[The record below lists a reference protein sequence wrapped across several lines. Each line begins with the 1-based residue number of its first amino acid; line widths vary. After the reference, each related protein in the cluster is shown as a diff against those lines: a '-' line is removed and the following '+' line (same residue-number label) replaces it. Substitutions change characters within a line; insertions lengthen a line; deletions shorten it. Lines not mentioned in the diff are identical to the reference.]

1 MLFTT
6 LVIHSSFKQ
15 CFLSLCIC
23 LIYKLVKPESNS
35 TDPHETAAQREG
47 AGGGGGLVGKQT
59 QLEGRKGTTKILHIL
74 SSLSFTV

>member
-47 AGGGGGLVGKQT
+47 AGGGGG
-59 QLEGRKGTTKILHIL
+59 
-74 SSLSFTV
+74 

>member
-6 LVIHSSFKQ
+6 LVIYSSFKQ

-35 TDPHETAAQREG
+35 TDPHETAAQWEG
-47 AGGGGGLVGKQT
+47 AGSGQTDAVGGK
-59 QLEGRKGTTKILHIL
+59 KGNN
-74 SSLSFTV
+74 

>member
-6 LVIHSSFKQ
+6 LVIYSSFKQ

-35 TDPHETAAQREG
+35 TDPYETATQREG
-47 AGGGGGLVGKQT
+47 AGGGGFSGQTDAVGGK
-59 QLEGRKGTTKILHIL
+59 KGNN
-74 SSLSFTV
+74 

>member
-23 LIYKLVKPESNS
+23 SIYKLVKPESNS

-47 AGGGGGLVGKQT
+47 AGGGGGVG
-59 QLEGRKGTTKILHIL
+59 GKGLFPGGL
-74 SSLSFTV
+74 

>member
-1 MLFTT
+1 MLFNT

-15 CFLSLCIC
+15 CLLSLRIC

-47 AGGGGGLVGKQT
+47 AGGGGWVSGQTDAVGGK
-59 QLEGRKGTTKILHIL
+59 KGNN
-74 SSLSFTV
+74 

>member
-6 LVIHSSFKQ
+6 LVIHSSFQQ
-15 CFLSLCIC
+15 CFLSLCTC

-47 AGGGGGLVGKQT
+47 AGGGGLVGKQT
-59 QLEGRKGTTKILHIL
+59 
-74 SSLSFTV
+74 

>member
-1 MLFTT
+1 MLSTT

-35 TDPHETAAQREG
+35 TDPYETATQREG
-47 AGGGGGLVGKQT
+47 AGGGQTDAVGGKKVNN
-59 QLEGRKGTTKILHIL
+59 
-74 SSLSFTV
+74 

>member
-23 LIYKLVKPESNS
+23 LVYKLVKPESNS
-35 TDPHETAAQREG
+35 TDPYETAAQREG
-47 AGGGGGLVGKQT
+47 AGGGGG
-59 QLEGRKGTTKILHIL
+59 
-74 SSLSFTV
+74 

>member
-1 MLFTT
+1 MLSTT

-47 AGGGGGLVGKQT
+47 AGGGGLVGKQT

>member
-1 MLFTT
+1 MLSTT

-15 CFLSLCIC
+15 CFSSLCIC

-47 AGGGGGLVGKQT
+47 ARGGGGGGGVSGQTGAVGGK
-59 QLEGRKGTTKILHIL
+59 KGNN
-74 SSLSFTV
+74 

>member
-1 MLFTT
+1 MLSTT

-47 AGGGGGLVGKQT
+47 AGEGGGVSGQTDAVGGK
-59 QLEGRKGTTKILHIL
+59 KGNN
-74 SSLSFTV
+74 

>member
-35 TDPHETAAQREG
+35 TDPYETATQREG
-47 AGGGGGLVGKQT
+47 AGEGGLVGKQT
-59 QLEGRKGTTKILHIL
+59 QLEGRKGTTKIHHTL

>member
-1 MLFTT
+1 MLSTT

-47 AGGGGGLVGKQT
+47 AGGGLVGKQT
-59 QLEGRKGTTKILHIL
+59 QLERRKGTTKILHIL

>member
-1 MLFTT
+1 MLSTT

-47 AGGGGGLVGKQT
+47 AGGGVSGQTDAVGGK
-59 QLEGRKGTTKILHIL
+59 KGNN
-74 SSLSFTV
+74 

>member
-6 LVIHSSFKQ
+6 LVIYSSLKQ
-15 CFLSLCIC
+15 CFLSLCTC

-47 AGGGGGLVGKQT
+47 AGGVSGQTDAVGGK
-59 QLEGRKGTTKILHIL
+59 KGNN
-74 SSLSFTV
+74 

>member
-1 MLFTT
+1 MLFST
-6 LVIHSSFKQ
+6 LVIYSSFKQ

-35 TDPHETAAQREG
+35 TDPHETATQREG
-47 AGGGGGLVGKQT
+47 AEEEGLVGKQT

-74 SSLSFTV
+74 SSLSFTF